1 MGGGVRAEGG
11 NSRRRGQGGPRA
23 WQRGLFFAVFGHPSS
38 VFGCFLLFVFLFR
51 LHLRLR
57 LRLGLGLDLGL
68 GLGLG
73 FRLRLRLRLHLC
85 LGLGLGLGLR
95 LRLCFLFGF
104 FLFSILCF
112 FWSALRVSPAE
123 TRLTVCRRLRVLHL
137 CNARSEQFRGI
148 LIPAWQGGLF
158 FLITRRAFSQE
169 HEE

>member
-1 MGGGVRAEGG
+1 MNVTVGMIGGGFAEGG

-38 VFGCFLLFVFLFR
+38 VFRCFLLFVFLFR

-73 FRLRLRLRLHLC
+73 FRLRLRLRLRLHLC

-95 LRLCFLFGF
+95 LRLCFLFGS

-112 FWSALRVSPAE
+112 SGLLYESP
-123 TRLTVCRRLRVLHL
+123 RRKP
-137 CNARSEQFRGI
+137 G
-148 LIPAWQGGLF
+148 
-158 FLITRRAFSQE
+158 
-169 HEE
+169 

>member
-1 MGGGVRAEGG
+1 MKRREHAKHSECQSQTLRTEQADGFGRDGCEQSEERSGMNVTVGMIGGGFAEGG

-104 FLFSILCF
+104 FIFSILCF
-112 FWSALRVSPAE
+112 SGLLYESP
-123 TRLTVCRRLRVLHL
+123 RRKP
-137 CNARSEQFRGI
+137 G
-148 LIPAWQGGLF
+148 
-158 FLITRRAFSQE
+158 
-169 HEE
+169 

>member
-1 MGGGVRAEGG
+1 MNVTVGMIGGGFAEGG

-38 VFGCFLLFVFLFR
+38 VFGSFLLFVFLFR

-95 LRLCFLFGF
+95 LCFL
-104 FLFSILCF
+104 LVATL
-112 FWSALRVSPAE
+112 
-123 TRLTVCRRLRVLHL
+123 LT
-137 CNARSEQFRGI
+137 FRGPHESS
-148 LIPAWQGGLF
+148 LASVGSSAPAPAGV
-158 FLITRRAFSQE
+158 A
-169 HEE
+169 